1 VKLDDRYS
9 AGLDSGTST
18 TKAVVIDEKKGI
30 VGRFV
35 RKSGANL
42 LESAEIALEE
52 ALRQAGLRRND
63 VDYIVA
69 TGFGRRSI
77 SFAQESK
84 TEISCHARGC
94 HYYFPEEIT
103 VIDIGG
109 QDNKVVKLDAQGR
122 KTSFKMNR
130 KCAAGTGAFLEEMAY
145 KLDIP
150 LDDLEALARKS
161 SKGTELGS
169 FCTVFS
175 ATEVLDRIRGGVS
188 ATEVLDRIRGGEQL
202 EDIVRGLFNSVAKR
216 ILEMDTLTGRVIMSG
231 GVVAHNPIVAEIISE
246 RARKKVE
253 IAPHPQEMGAFGAA
267 LFAAESQGAEATQQ
281 NVTSITRR

>member
-1 VKLDDRYS
+1 MKLDDRYS

-30 VGRFV
+30 VGSFV

-42 LESAEIALEE
+42 LESAEMALEE

-63 VDYIVA
+63 LDYIVA

-84 TEISCHARGC
+84 TEISCHSRGC

-175 ATEVLDRIRGGVS
+175 ATEVLDRIRGG
-188 ATEVLDRIRGGEQL
+188 EQL

-216 ILEMDTLTGRVIMSG
+216 ILEMDTLTGRVIISG

-267 LFAAESQGAEATQQ
+267 LFAAELQGAEAAQR

>member
-1 VKLDDRYS
+1 VNLDDRYF

-18 TKAVVIDEKKGI
+18 TKAVVIDAGKGI
-30 VGRFV
+30 LGSFV
-35 RKSGANL
+35 RRSGAKL
-42 LESAEIALEE
+42 LESAEIAFDE
-52 ALRQAGLRRND
+52 ALERATLSRND
-63 VDYIVA
+63 IDYVVA

-77 SFAQESK
+77 SFADLSK
-84 TEISCHARGC
+84 TEISCHSKGC
-94 HYYFPEEIT
+94 HHYFPEEIT

-109 QDNKVVKLDAQGR
+109 QDNKVVKLDVGGR

-150 LDDLEALARKS
+150 LDDLEDLARKS

-169 FCTVFS
+169 FCTVF
-175 ATEVLDRIRGGVS
+175 T
-188 ATEVLDRIRGGEQL
+188 ATEVLDRIRGGERL
-202 EDIVRGLFNSVAKR
+202 EDIVRGLLNSVAKR

-231 GVVAHNPIVAEIISE
+231 GVVAHNPIVAEIIGE
-246 RARKKVE
+246 RAKKRVE

-267 LFAAESQGAEATQQ
+267 LFAAESQAAEPTQE
-281 NVTSITRR
+281 NLLPVARR

>member
-1 VKLDDRYS
+1 VKLDNRYS

-30 VGRFV
+30 VGSFV
-35 RKSGANL
+35 HRSGANL

-63 VDYIVA
+63 IDYIVA

-84 TEISCHARGC
+84 TEISCHSRGC

-175 ATEVLDRIRGGVS
+175 ATEVLDRIRGG
-188 ATEVLDRIRGGEQL
+188 EQL

-267 LFAAESQGAEATQQ
+267 LFAAESEGAEATER
-281 NVTSITRR
+281 NVTPITRR

>member
-1 VKLDDRYS
+1 MKLDERYS

-30 VGRFV
+30 VGSFV
-35 RKSGANL
+35 RRSGANL
-42 LESAEIALEE
+42 LESAEIAVEE
-52 ALRQAGLRRND
+52 ALRQAGLQRND
-63 VDYIVA
+63 IDYIVA

-84 TEISCHARGC
+84 TEISCHSRGC

-161 SKGTELGS
+161 SRGTELGS

-175 ATEVLDRIRGGVS
+175 ATEVLDRIRGG
-188 ATEVLDRIRGGEQL
+188 ERL

-231 GVVAHNPIVAEIISE
+231 GVVAHNPIVAEIIGE

-267 LFAAESQGAEATQQ
+267 LFAAESQGAEAAER
-281 NVTSITRR
+281 NVTSISRR

>member
-1 VKLDDRYS
+1 LDRQMEADGTYVG
-9 AGLDSGTST
+9 GLDCGTAT
-18 TKAVVIDEKKGI
+18 TKAVIIDGTARML
-30 VGRFV
+30 GSHV

-42 LESAEIALEE
+42 LESAETALDE
-52 ALRQAGLRRND
+52 ALKDAGLRRED
-63 VDYIVA
+63 VEMIVA

-77 SFAQESK
+77 SFAQQTK
-84 TEISCHARGC
+84 TEISCHSKGC
-94 HYYFPEEIT
+94 HHYYPEEIT

-109 QDNKVVKLDAQGR
+109 QDNKVVKLDAAGR

-150 LDDLEALARKS
+150 LSELESLARKS
-161 SKGTELGS
+161 EAGTELGS
-169 FCTVFS
+169 FCTVF
-175 ATEVLDRIRGGVS
+175 T
-188 ATEVLDRIRGGEQL
+188 ATEVLDRIRGGEKL

-216 ILEMDTLTGRVIMSG
+216 ILEMDRLTGRVVMSG

-246 RARKKVE
+246 RANVAVE

-267 LFAAESQGAEATQQ
+267 LFAAEWLAREAEEEDTLSVAG
-281 NVTSITRR
+281 R